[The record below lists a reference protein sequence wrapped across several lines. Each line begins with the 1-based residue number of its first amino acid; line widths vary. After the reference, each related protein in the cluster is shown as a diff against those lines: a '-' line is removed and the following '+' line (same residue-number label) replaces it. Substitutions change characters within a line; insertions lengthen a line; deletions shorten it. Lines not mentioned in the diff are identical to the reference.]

1 MSQKIND
8 RIPICTTTF
17 PQTLP
22 HCCKKSR
29 SDEEHLSRHSEA
41 TTEGADRYRS
51 RKAGEIVQPARK
63 SRRAVDNQAV
73 CGLKRP
79 PLATVSIGHTPVRF
93 KSPVTVVDHDFRA
106 IFPLE
111 IHPAAM
117 AKIEAVSLTG
127 PDKAER
133 LTRRGSIA

>member
-1 MSQKIND
+1 MIESRFAQLHFLKLY
-8 RIPICTTTF
+8 PIVAKNREVMKNTCHGTAKRRRKA
-17 PQTLP
+17 Q
-22 HCCKKSR
+22 
-29 SDEEHLSRHSEA
+29 
-41 TTEGADRYRS
+41 DRYRS